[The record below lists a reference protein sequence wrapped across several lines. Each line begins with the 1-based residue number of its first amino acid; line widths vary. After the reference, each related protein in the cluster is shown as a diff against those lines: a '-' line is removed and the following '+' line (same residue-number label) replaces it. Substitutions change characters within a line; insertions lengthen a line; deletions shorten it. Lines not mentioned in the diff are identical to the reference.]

1 MDDENESTKKQKG
14 GPRANV
20 RFSEHEYE
28 RLRKDEQARGLTIPL
43 LLKEAYFEGRPTTI
57 LMSKEDKKDVLLELQ
72 RQGNNLNQL
81 TRQVN
86 AGILANAQQELA
98 KIGRA
103 LEGMTA
109 LLRGK
114 VLRLRNAE

>member
-1 MDDENESTKKQKG
+1 MDEIAQKKAKPISKKSSHVRFTDDELSQLE
-14 GPRANV
+14 
-20 RFSEHEYE
+20 
-28 RLRKDEQARGLTIPL
+28 KDERTRGVSIPV
-43 LLKEAYFEGRPTTI
+43 LLKEAYFEGRPTAI
-57 LMSKEDKKDVLLELQ
+57 LMTKEDQKQILLELQ

-86 AGILANAQQELA
+86 AGILASAQQELA